1 MLIDTRNEEVEKGTG
16 FNPNVQN
23 QVINATATGGQ
34 KALFVFICIITLGL
48 FCIYN
53 VTKKN

>member
-23 QVINATATGGQ
+23 QVINATATSGQ